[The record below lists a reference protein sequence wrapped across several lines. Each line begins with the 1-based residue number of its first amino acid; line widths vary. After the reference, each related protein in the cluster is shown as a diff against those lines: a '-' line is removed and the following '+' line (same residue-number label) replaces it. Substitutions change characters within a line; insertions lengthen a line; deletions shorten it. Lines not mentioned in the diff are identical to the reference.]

1 LLQVKADPRL
11 SALVGSDVTT
21 PLVERDQETDTRH
34 LLISPNTFYTFE
46 SEGEEMPSAAAR
58 AELESL
64 LVPYLEDPANVFR
77 LSWQPNDLAIWRNRR
92 LLHTSTP
99 WAQYTQERRLFHLM
113 FLDSDRPILAP

>member
-1 LLQVKADPRL
+1 MRKSWSPHKTETA
-11 SALVGSDVTT
+11 SAAVRGVTCT
-21 PLVERDQETDTRH
+21 
-34 LLISPNTFYTFE
+34 E